1 MDLTKEE
8 TVDWGNITCNVT
20 ASATMDSGYLSTID
34 LSSLTVN
41 SNGALGSNAI
51 PSVWVTNGTGAYDF
65 GNLTF
70 SDHMPKSGTLSI
82 QGENAD
88 IEING
93 ESLMTMIRGIQD
105 RLNIMRPN
113 EKLEAE
119 WDQLRELGEQYRALE
134 KKLTEQGD
142 MWEALKKMPPP
153 EIK

>member
-70 SDHMPKSGTLSI
+70 SDHMPKSGILSI

-134 KKLTEQGD
+134 KKLTEQAD